1 MLERSGPRDSHTSP
15 EGSRS
20 RTNLPLNRGRFMRI
34 GCGLRVHRIDGNEYL
49 YFWHYEREVGRSR
62 RREDYVGPARDPA
75 SRQNGGPEAPP
86 SYCRGPARVS
96 PGDAPL
102 ESFRPGGSPA
112 PLPTGPTPS
121 HKYA

>member
-49 YFWHYEREVGRSR
+49 YFWHYERENGRSR

-75 SRQNGGPEAPP
+75 SKQNGGRELLADYSRIPAHVAP
-86 SYCRGPARVS
+86 RG
-96 PGDAPL
+96 
-102 ESFRPGGSPA
+102 A
-112 PLPTGPTPS
+112 PLPPS
-121 HKYA
+121 PAAVPAVPFF